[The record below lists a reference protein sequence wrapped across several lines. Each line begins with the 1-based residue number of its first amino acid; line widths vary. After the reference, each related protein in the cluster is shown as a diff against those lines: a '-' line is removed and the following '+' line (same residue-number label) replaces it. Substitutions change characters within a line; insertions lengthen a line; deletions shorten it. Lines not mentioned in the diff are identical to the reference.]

1 MLRKNNK
8 NNFESGNTPVVIDI
22 EESPYK
28 VVTEEKVILDFMNK
42 ENIDRTTEKANLG
55 IVGTTNNES
64 SKGNYS
70 EIW

>member
-42 ENIDRTTEKANLG
+42 ILTAQQKKQT
-55 IVGTTNNES
+55 
-64 SKGNYS
+64 
-70 EIW
+70 

>member
-1 MLRKNNK
+1 MLKKNNK
-8 NNFESGNTPVVIDI
+8 NNFESGNTQVVIDI

-28 VVTEEKVILDFMNK
+28 VDTEEKVILDFMNK

-70 EIW
+70 VIW